1 MREGPASGTALAA
14 TAVVVAVVVAVVGVS
29 PATATAF
36 FLGFLVA
43 VEDRSLPFADGVSPA
58 AAASTSFGFDEPM
71 PFAAPLTS
79 PVVPGGGT
87 CFGRGG
93 RGKVV
98 GMV

>member
-14 TAVVVAVVVAVVGVS
+14 TAVVVVVVGVS